1 MKSTKM
7 ENERVLKKVKGLRE
21 KRIDL
26 QEVIDF
32 IKKQSP
38 ETVIYVGGDS
48 SVYKIEKETW
58 ILFIVIIGIHID
70 GSKGVKVYKQAEW
83 IQDYS
88 HSLRQ
93 RLLSEAGSIATI
105 ASQIAEYVGDHQFQV
120 HLDINSKK
128 EHASNVVI
136 KEAVGYVKGMLA
148 EWMYDTDENGNQV
161 ERISVKCKPESF
173 MASIGADRWTHV

>member
-1 MKSTKM
+1 MNVELKDQK
-7 ENERVLKKVKGLRE
+7 VLKKIKGLRE

-26 QEVIDF
+26 NEVVDF
-32 IKKQSP
+32 INKQSP

-48 SVYKIEKETW
+48 SIYKVNDETW

-70 GSKGVKVYKQAEW
+70 GCKGVKVFKQAEW
-83 IQDYS
+83 IRDYS

-93 RLLSEAGSIATI
+93 RLLAEAGSIATI
-105 ASQIAEYVGDHQFQV
+105 ASQIAEYVGDRHFQV

-148 EWMYDTDENGNQV
+148 EWMYDEDENGNQV
-161 ERISVKCKPESF
+161 ERIKVKVKPDAF
-173 MASIGADRWTHV
+173 MGSIGADRYTHV